1 MSEKDEFTR
10 FTISLPNDLFQSFE
24 DFRTKSNLSRSDA
37 IRKAMWDYTQK
48 QTASIRTLSEEH
60 VTAIIIIYMTHAYP
74 GEKHNHDQLSAEEH
88 SKMHQNV
95 HIQSDH
101 REHHDHLSH
110 LEDTKLSRL
119 NDKGS
124 EHDEHE
130 IIEILNSTYFTYPD
144 TDLIKINHLEHL
156 FHDIV
161 LTQLHIHADHE
172 KCIVI
177 IPVKGSGIR
186 INELYRNVIQLK
198 SILSHQLII
207 EE

>member
-1 MSEKDEFTR
+1 MSEKEEFQR

-24 DFRTKSNLSRSDA
+24 DFRNKNNLSRSDA
-37 IRKAMWDYTQK
+37 IRKAMWEYTQK
-48 QTASIRTLSEEH
+48 QTEAIRTLSDEH
-60 VTAIIIIYMTHAYP
+60 LTAVIIIYMTHAYP
-74 GEKHNHDQLSAEEH
+74 GDKHDHDQLSADEH
-88 SKMHQNV
+88 SLMHQSKQK
-95 HIQSDH
+95 HS
-101 REHHDHLSH
+101 EHHQNHENHEPHDHH
-110 LEDTKLSRL
+110 AK

-124 EHDEHE
+124 GSDHNE
-130 IIEILNSTYFTYPD
+130 IEEILTSTYFTYPD

-161 LTQLHIHADHE
+161 LTQLHVHADHE

-186 INELYRNVIQLK
+186 INEFYRNVVQLK
-198 SILSHQLII
+198 SILSHQLIV